1 VSTALVWKGT
11 TNDVN
16 TEKKII
22 MVIFEK
28 NLPFMFKPKK
38 ACLSCANENFSMD
51 IGLIALN

>member
-1 VSTALVWKGT
+1 MWKGT